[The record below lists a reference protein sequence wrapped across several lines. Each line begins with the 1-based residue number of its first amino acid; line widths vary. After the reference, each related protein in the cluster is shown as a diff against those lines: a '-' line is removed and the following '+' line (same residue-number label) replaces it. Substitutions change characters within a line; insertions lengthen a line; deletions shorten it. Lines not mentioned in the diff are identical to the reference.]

1 MNAIDF
7 LKQEHQNA
15 KEKFQEI
22 EHASPSER
30 GALWEELKPELKV
43 HEHIE
48 DEFLYGPLSKE
59 PKAKGTP
66 LADFQS
72 HQDKD
77 VAELEQAI
85 AKLEAVDPSTDGWLA
100 QLKKINASLADHIKE
115 EEQDILPRIPE
126 VWPAAKIEAAGQG
139 MADEKQR
146 KLKEATPAR

>member
-22 EHASPSER
+22 EHAGPEGR
-30 GALWEELKPELKV
+30 GELWKELEPELKV

-48 DEFLYGPLSKE
+48 DEFLYGPLSKD

-66 LADFQS
+66 LADFQQ

-77 VAELEQAI
+77 VAELEKAI
-85 AKLEAVDPSTDGWLA
+85 ASLEALKPTSEEWLA
-100 QLKKINASLADHIKE
+100 QLKKIHSALADHIKE
-115 EEQDILPRIPE
+115 EETDILPAIPK
-126 VWPAAKIEAAGQG
+126 VWDQAKIDEAGRG
-139 MADEKQR
+139 MAEEKQR
-146 KLKEATPAR
+146 KLKEVTAK